1 MMISVIKHRK
11 SNISSEFKKEF
22 SMQEIKKYIFIW
34 HYILF
39 CERFLNETFVKGNFQ
54 KKNKIYHMET
64 FFFISRQSKHSKY
77 FLKNLLFIINYNRLL
92 LKKDFW

>member
-39 CERFLNETFVKGNFQ
+39 CERFLNETFVKENFQ
-54 KKNKIYHMET
+54 KKIKFITWKH
-64 FFFISRQSKHSKY
+64 FF
-77 FLKNLLFIINYNRLL
+77 LFRDKVNIVNI
-92 LKKDFW
+92 F